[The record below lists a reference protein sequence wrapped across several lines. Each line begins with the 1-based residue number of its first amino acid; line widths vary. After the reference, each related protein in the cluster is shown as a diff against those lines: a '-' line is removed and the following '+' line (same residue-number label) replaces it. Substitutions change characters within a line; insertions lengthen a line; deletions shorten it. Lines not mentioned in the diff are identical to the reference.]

1 MGFHGIRLNA
11 VVKAHDGGRIDASG
25 QGFDLLLLYY
35 VKRGGGAV
43 AAVGT
48 VGMVDGFGS
57 LLQGDGMLV
66 ARLGRSD
73 NGGDEKK
80 TAAMVSFLVPLG
92 FGLI

>member
-1 MGFHGIRLNA
+1 M
-11 VVKAHDGGRIDASG
+11 VKAHDGGQIDASG

-35 VKRGGGAV
+35 VKRGGGGAV
-43 AAVGT
+43 AAVDT